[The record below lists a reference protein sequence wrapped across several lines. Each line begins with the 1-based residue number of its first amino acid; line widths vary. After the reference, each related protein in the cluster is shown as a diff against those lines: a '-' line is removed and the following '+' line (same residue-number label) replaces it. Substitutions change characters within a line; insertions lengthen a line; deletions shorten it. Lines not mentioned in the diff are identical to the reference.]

1 MKDRSNHRFSLL
13 ILLLIATAWA
23 GSKFFVNNYSTS
35 EFQELD
41 EENKKPLKNKGARK
55 IASIYPPSR
64 SLQELNPS
72 RPRLSENRIERINEA
87 AEAFTSDE
95 GETENN
101 VVIDSDQ
108 GGSAES
114 SIPIPITGSYSQ
126 PTSQA
131 SSSNASSI
139 QGRSAGTGQT
149 YAQTTLSNGGS
160 VTFGNIANYTAGTAA
175 ETNSPANN
183 RNDNDNNNSNVGNT
197 LSCSASVASGSY
209 SYALSVSLSCSS
221 TAQIRY
227 CLSDGACCDPNSPE
241 GINYISSNPI
251 IIGENNSQYCLSY
264 FATTNTNSTTAISRR
279 TYTISKQLPDLY
291 VETPVTWMQTTEAS
305 IYANVSS
312 QNFGQNN
319 FSLGQISYL
328 SNNISP
334 SGDDLGCEEVSSMM
348 GNYVSP
354 SPLYT
359 LSPFNIASLS
369 ANQQVEIPLSPAN
382 LVYGVN
388 YIATYLVNSN
398 NAIPTY
404 TCSIS
409 EITLIDFPYF
419 ESSGLSAT
427 AEITGGFTPFGFYE
441 EDFHF
446 PRSPAGQSSSGDTH
460 QKIET
465 AFLSIIY

>member
-1 MKDRSNHRFSLL
+1 MKDRSNHRFPLL

-23 GSKFFVNNYSTS
+23 GSKFFVNNSSTS
-35 EFQELD
+35 EFKELD
-41 EENKKPLKNKGARK
+41 EENRKPIKNKAARK
-55 IASIYPPSR
+55 IASIYQPSR

-87 AEAFTSDE
+87 AGAFTSDE

-101 VVIDSDQ
+101 VAIDSDQ

-114 SIPIPITGSYSQ
+114 TTLTPIIGSYSQ
-126 PTSQA
+126 PTGQA
-131 SSSNASSI
+131 SSSNASST
-139 QGRSAGTGQT
+139 QGRSAANGQT

-160 VTFGNIANYTAGTAA
+160 VTFGNISNYTAGTAA
-175 ETNSPANN
+175 ETNSSANN
-183 RNDNDNNNSNVGNT
+183 RNDNDNNSSNVGNT

-227 CLSDGACCDPNSPE
+227 CLSEGACCDPDSPE
-241 GINYISSNPI
+241 GINYVSSTPI

-264 FATTNTNSTTAISRR
+264 YAVSNTNTTAAISNR
-279 TYTISKQLPDLY
+279 TYTINKQLPDLY
-291 VETPVTWMQTTEAS
+291 VEIPVTWMQTTETA
-305 IYANVSS
+305 IYANVNS

-328 SNNISP
+328 SHNISS

-359 LSPFNIASLS
+359 LSPFSIANVSIS
-369 ANQQVEIPLSPAN
+369 QQVEIPLSPTN
-382 LVYGVN
+382 LEYGVN
-388 YIATYLVNSN
+388 YVATYLVNSN
-398 NAIPTY
+398 HAIPTY
-404 TCSIS
+404 SCSIS
-409 EITLIDFPYF
+409 EITLLDFPYF

-441 EDFHF
+441 EDFNF
-446 PRSPAGQSSSGDTH
+446 PRSPAGESSSSNIDH
-460 QKIET
+460 KIET
-465 AFLSIIY
+465 AFLSVIY